1 MTFAPRPEPDAGA
14 LRAARRRLLFDM
26 LGIVASAAGFGIV
39 FGLTARANGFSAI
52 EAVAFSVLVFAG
64 ASQFAAAGMVGA
76 GFGWPAI
83 VVLTGLVNARHLLYA
98 AALGPWL
105 RDRSR
110 RERALMAHVL
120 TDEAFALS
128 LVHFRRLGFADR
140 RGYWLAA
147 IGGVFIPWNLA
158 TLAGVLGAQVVPDPR
173 VLGLDIV
180 FPAAM
185 AGLAVGLA
193 TGRREVAAG
202 VAGVGIALI
211 VGLAVDPPGGRP
223 GGRLPG
229 PGRGPVGPAPRPR
242 DPRAGRAPGRPG
254 LLQPARPLRRRAR
267 AVTGPA

>member
-1 MTFAPRPEPDAGA
+1 MVLTAAPNPAPNAPT
-14 LRAARRRLLFDM
+14 LRAARRRLLVDM
-26 LGIVASAAGFGIV
+26 VGIVASAAGFGVV
-39 FGLTARANGFSAI
+39 FGLTARANGFSPL
-52 EAVAFSVLVFAG
+52 EAMAFSVLVFAG

-110 RERALMAHVL
+110 GERALMAHVL

-158 TLAGVLGAQVVPDPR
+158 TLVGVLGGQVVPDPR
-173 VLGLDIV
+173 LLGLDIV

-202 VAGVGIALI
+202 VAGVVIALLM
-211 VGLAVDPPGGRP
+211 GLAVDPRAGVLAGG
-223 GGRLPG
+223 LL
-229 PGRGPVGPAPRPR
+229 GPVV
-242 DPRAGRAPGRPG
+242 G
-254 LLQPARPLRRRAR
+254 LLVPRHDPAIPEPDELPAEPGSFRRPDRSDDGIA
-267 AVTGPA
+267 P

>member
-1 MTFAPRPEPDAGA
+1 MVLTAAPSPAPDAPT
-14 LRAARRRLLFDM
+14 LRAARRRLAVDM
-26 LGIVASAAGFGIV
+26 LGIVASAAGFGVV
-39 FGLTARANGFSAI
+39 FGLTARANGFSPL
-52 EAVAFSVLVFAG
+52 EAMAFSVLVFAG

-110 RERALMAHVL
+110 GERALMAHVL

-158 TLAGVLGAQVVPDPR
+158 TLVGVLGGQIVPDPR
-173 VLGLDIV
+173 LLGLDIV

-202 VAGVGIALI
+202 IAGVGIALLM
-211 VGLAVDPPGGRP
+211 GLAVDPRAGVLAGG
-223 GGRLPG
+223 LL
-229 PGRGPVGPAPRPR
+229 GPVV
-242 DPRAGRAPGRPG
+242 G
-254 LLQPARPLRRRAR
+254 LLVPRHDPAIPEPDELPAEPGSFSRPDRSDDGIA
-267 AVTGPA
+267 P

>member
-1 MTFAPRPEPDAGA
+1 MTLAQGPEPDAPA

-26 LGIVASAAGFGIV
+26 LGIVASAAGFGVV
-39 FGLTARANGFSAI
+39 FGLTARANGFSPI
-52 EAVAFSVLVFAG
+52 EAIAFSVIVFAG
-64 ASQFAAAGMVGA
+64 ASQFLAAGMVGA

-83 VVLTGLVNARHLLYA
+83 VILAGLVNSRHLLYA

-105 RDRSR
+105 RDRPR

-120 TDEAFALS
+120 TDESFALS

-147 IGGVFIPWNLA
+147 IGGVFIPWNVA
-158 TLAGVLGAQVVPDPR
+158 TVVGVLGGQVIPDPR
-173 VLGLDIV
+173 VVGLDIV

-202 VAGVGIALI
+202 VAGVGIAVL
-211 VGLAVDPPGGRP
+211 VGLAVDPRAGVLAGGF
-223 GGRLPG
+223 L
-229 PGRGPVGPAPRPR
+229 GPVVGLLVPRR
-242 DPRAGRAPGRPG
+242 DPKVPEADELPAEPASFSVPNRSDDGLAP
-254 LLQPARPLRRRAR
+254 
-267 AVTGPA
+267 